1 MGSPPVTPS
10 NCSPPTTTF
19 AMQLEDDDGDLQIQP
34 DDVAQ
39 LPTSHVVDGK
49 SKSVEAMMPIS
60 QLWEEFQTERT
71 IIFDDYFDQIQQK
84 IERGESLFST
94 VLPPLEDELSV
105 EQDDGES
112 SAPDIEAIFAD
123 YGIDLDSMVLSTS
136 LYDVFIN

>member
-1 MGSPPVTPS
+1 
-10 NCSPPTTTF
+10 
-19 AMQLEDDDGDLQIQP
+19 MQIRP

-39 LPTSHVVDGK
+39 LPTSHAVDGK
-49 SKSVEAMMPIS
+49 SKSVEAMTPIS

-123 YGIDLDSMVLSTS
+123 YGIDLDGMVLSTS
-136 LYDVFIN
+136 LYDAFIN